1 MCLVVQGC
9 GVAVVAVLSAVA
21 DPLMFPGPGPILL
34 TTIIIIIIIII
45 NTIIIIIIFYLAMG
59 GVAGVPAP
67 LAAVTV
73 RIKAVLGV
81 VTATEEN

>member
-1 MCLVVQGC
+1 MVCLVVQGR

-21 DPLMFPGPGPILL
+21 HPLVIPGPGPILL
-34 TTIIIIIIIII
+34 TTIIKIIIII
-45 NTIIIIIIFYLAMG
+45 TIIIIHIFYLAMG